1 MDFKLANSIIIENF
15 GIWYSPVQLCK
26 FIEDY
31 KGDDKD
37 IIQALKIMYNHIACI
52 I

>member
-1 MDFKLANSIIIENF
+1 MNFKLANNIIIENF

-31 KGDDKD
+31 KGKDED
-37 IIQALKIMYNHIACI
+37 IIQALKLMYNHIANI

>member
-1 MDFKLANSIIIENF
+1 MDFKIANNIITENF

-31 KGDDKD
+31 KENNND
-37 IIQALKIMYNHIACI
+37 IILALEIMYKHLI
-52 I
+52 